1 MKYKFQINKKNFDVE
16 IANHATFHSETDIKV
31 NKKLQKVLIGKTD
44 GDEVH
49 SMFLDN
55 KLYQIEV
62 VKDSDGYPTGIF
74 VNGEFYDTSLLKI
87 DKLFYYKE
95 KIIKTKRSGVVTSFI
110 PGSIKKIYFNVN
122 DYVKEGDIILIHE
135 AMKME
140 NEIRSPISGEIKSIG
155 VKEGENILAGHIL
168 VVVE

>member
-16 IANHATFHSETDIKV
+16 IANHTTFHSETDTKV
-31 NKKLQKVLIGKTD
+31 NKKLQKVLIGKVEE
-44 GDEVH
+44 DEIH
-49 SMFLDN
+49 SMFIDN
-55 KLYQIEV
+55 KLYQVEV
-62 VKDSDGYPTGIF
+62 TKDKDGYPTGIF
-74 VNGEFYDTSLLKI
+74 VNGEYYPSSLLKI

-95 KIIKTKRSGVVTSFI
+95 KEVKTKRSGNITSFI

-122 DYVKEGDIILIHE
+122 DFVKEGDIVLIHE

-155 VKEGENILAGHIL
+155 VKEGENILAGHTL
-168 VVVE
+168 FVVE